1 MVGWCCKFLGA
12 GILCSCSCPDRSS
25 HDVPVNLQ
33 HDKCYF
39 LYCRKFLVSLYEWES
54 VILLKVRALRMGY
67 PVYFKL

>member
-1 MVGWCCKFLGA
+1 MAGCCCKFLGA
-12 GILCSCSCPDRSS
+12 GILCSCNYPGRSG

-39 LYCRKFLVSLYEWES
+39 LFCNLVSLYEWES